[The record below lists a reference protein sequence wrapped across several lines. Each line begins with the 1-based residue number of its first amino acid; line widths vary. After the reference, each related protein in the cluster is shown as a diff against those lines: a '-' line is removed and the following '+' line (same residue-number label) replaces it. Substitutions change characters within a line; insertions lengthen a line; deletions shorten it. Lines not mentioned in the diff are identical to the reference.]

1 MIILN
6 WTPDGK
12 DPMNSVLSVIPFV
25 SSIFFSKSALRL
37 FVIFCINLGGNMGLN
52 ILNKMFQKNLYFLKM
67 REK

>member
-12 DPMNSVLSVIPFV
+12 DPMNSVLPVSPFV
-25 SSIFFSKSALRL
+25 SSIFFSESALRIL
-37 FVIFCINLGGNMGLN
+37 VIFCINLGGNMGLK
-52 ILNKMFQKNLYFLKM
+52 ILNKMFKKNLYFLKM

>member
-52 ILNKMFQKNLYFLKM
+52 ILKQNVSKKSIFS
-67 REK
+67 